1 MCAPT
6 QAKLFGERTDFVL
19 KGFKAATSLV
29 LCSILL
35 TSSVICGAQPTASE
49 ETTPAAGVAGESGYQ
64 DYIKNNTFEEAKEKL
79 TLSLEGFVSAEAE
92 ATFTNNE
99 ISWQEGNGSVT
110 FNVTAP
116 ENALYNVQIVWKPA
130 AAGVDPTFG
139 LMLDGEYPF
148 EAAKSIELKREWKNL
163 TDDPRVD
170 WAGNEYAS
178 EQVETGDY
186 ITSTLKDFT
195 GQATEP
201 YLFALSQG
209 EHTLTLVSPEQ
220 SIYIKEV
227 SLIAPEKAVAYSTL
241 SKDYKLTET
250 NAEIITIQAET
261 AKIKNSKS
269 LIPKSN
275 NSDAGM
281 TPTNPYTSKIN
292 YIGGTSWQSPGSAMN
307 WTFNVE
313 KAGYYYIG
321 FRYKQS
327 ELINGVSWRKLMLD
341 GALPFEEAAGI
352 GFPFGTEWEY
362 STLGENEKSPYYI
375 WLSEGEH
382 TLSMEVTVGPQSE
395 YVNRLSEVVSRLG
408 DEYIKIV
415 MITGENPDVNRD
427 YSLFKQIK
435 GFTETLEWCKEN
447 LDSIAADMKAMSG
460 SGSTQSIA
468 AIENMSRVLKQML
481 KSPYVAQQ
489 YVKDYYNNY
498 TAVSSWL
505 YDMTNMPLALD
516 EIQIV
521 PNGKNMNNNNA
532 NFFESLAFGTARL
545 FASFIQ
551 DYSLTGDSESDKQIK
566 IWINWGQDQ
575 AMVLNS
581 LIKDSFTPEKGIDV
595 RVDVVSASLINGIL
609 AGNFPDL
616 SLHLPRTEPVNLG
629 IRGALYDLTEFDDCD
644 EVLKRFQL
652 TSEEPYRYGDELYAL
667 PDTQSYFIMY
677 YRKDVMERL
686 GLEPPKTWAEFKH
699 AAMVIQRNNMN
710 VYVPYTQ
717 ITAATTVNT
726 GIGSLNLLPTLM
738 AQNGLSLYNKEK
750 TATALN
756 NLPAIEVFDFWTD
769 LYTEYGYLKEAEF
782 YNRFRVGVVP
792 LGIAPLATYMNIYSA
807 APEIAG
813 RWAVG
818 LVPANEN
825 GDRTIAGAGTGCG
838 IIKKSSNKAEAWEF
852 LKWWTDAETQIRY
865 NNNVES
871 ILGMI
876 GRTTTATVEAFEDLA
891 WDKEHLSVMREQR
904 LQVRE
909 VPEVPGS
916 YYLSRAIDQ
925 AFWTVVNGEASS
937 KDALMKWSKIA
948 DDEIDR
954 KIKEYS

>member
-1 MCAPT
+1 MKKSICLILSILILTSTVVCSAAPADEADPTDTPVADT
-6 QAKLFGERTDFVL
+6 QANAVTTDYE
-19 KGFKAATSLV
+19 
-29 LCSILL
+29 
-35 TSSVICGAQPTASE
+35 Q
-49 ETTPAAGVAGESGYQ
+49 
-64 DYIKNNTFEEAKEKL
+64 YIKDNNFKEAKE
-79 TLSLEGFVSAEAE
+79 
-92 ATFTNNE
+92 E
-99 ISWQEGNGSVT
+99 ISVALDAFIADGATATYGTEEINWEDGLGGLT
-110 FNVTAP
+110 FAVNVP
-116 ENALYNVQIVWKPA
+116 ENALYNLEITWKPTAAGIDPSVGVKLDGQYPFA
-130 AAGVDPTFG
+130 AAEGMD
-139 LMLDGEYPF
+139 
-148 EAAKSIELKREWKNL
+148 LKREWKNIS
-163 TDDPRVD
+163 DAPRVD
-170 WAGNEYAS
+170 WAGNEYAQ
-178 EQVETGDY
+178 EQVETGEY
-186 ITSTLKDFT
+186 ITSVLQDFT
-195 GQATEP
+195 GMVTEP
-201 YLFALSQG
+201 YTFALSAG
-209 EHTLTLVSPEQ
+209 DHTLT
-220 SIYIKEV
+220 
-227 SLIAPEKAVAYSTL
+227 VA
-241 SKDYKLTET
+241 
-250 NAEIITIQAET
+250 NAEQGILIKAITLTVPDKAKAYEDLSVDYNLEANDADIITIQAEN

-281 TPTNPYTSKIN
+281 TPADPYTSKIN
-292 YIGGTSWQSPGSAMN
+292 YIGGTAWQSPGSAMN

-313 KAGYYYIG
+313 TAGYYYIG

-327 ELINGVSWRKLMLD
+327 ELINGVSWRKLKVD
-341 GALPFEEAAGI
+341 GKMPFAEAADI

-362 STLGENEKSPYYI
+362 YTLGEDEKSPYYI
-375 WLSEGEH
+375 WLDAGEH
-382 TLSMEVTVGPQSE
+382 EISMEVAVGAQSE
-395 YVNRLSEVVSRLG
+395 YVQRLSEVVSRLG

-415 MITGENPDVNRD
+415 MITGESPDVNRD
-427 YSLFKQIK
+427 YELFKQID

-447 LDSIAADMKAMSG
+447 LNSIAADMKKLSG

-468 AIENMSRVLKQML
+468 AIENMARVLNQML

-498 TAVSSWL
+498 TSVSSWL
-505 YDMTNMPLALD
+505 YDMTNMPLSLD
-516 EIQIV
+516 EIQVV
-521 PNGKNMNNNNA
+521 PYGKEMDDKTPNIFA
-532 NFFESLAFGTARL
+532 SFGYGVVRL

-551 DYSLTGDSESDKQIK
+551 EYSLTGDSESEKQIK

-581 LIKDSFTPEKGIDV
+581 LIKDSFTPETSIDV

-616 SLHLPRTEPVNLG
+616 SLHLARTEPVNLG
-629 IRGALYDLTEFDDCD
+629 IRGALHDLTKFSDCG
-644 EVLKRFQL
+644 EVLKRFQT
-652 TSEEPYRYGDELYAL
+652 TSEEPYKYGDALYAL

-677 YRKDVMERL
+677 YRKDIMEKL
-686 GLEPPKTWAEFKH
+686 GLSVPTNWTEFKH

-717 ITAATTVNT
+717 ITTATTVNT

-738 AQNGLSLYNKEK
+738 AQNGLSLYNEEK

-792 LGIAPLATYMNIYSA
+792 LGIAPLATYMNLYSA

-813 RWAVG
+813 RWGVA
-818 LVPANEN
+818 LVPASEN
-825 GDRTIAGAGTGCG
+825 GNRTIAGAGTGCG
-838 IIKKSSNKAEAWEF
+838 IIAKSSNKDEAWEF
-852 LKWWTDAETQIRY
+852 LKWWTSAETQTRY

-876 GRTTTATVEAFEDLA
+876 GRTTTANVEAFQNLA
-891 WDKEHLSVMREQR
+891 WDNEHLSVMEQQR

-925 AFWTVVNGEASS
+925 AFWTVVNGETNS
-937 KDALMKWSKIA
+937 KDAVMKWSKIA

>member
-1 MCAPT
+1 M
-6 QAKLFGERTDFVL
+6 L
-19 KGFKAATSLV
+19 KGLKATVSLV
-29 LCSILL
+29 LCTILL
-35 TSSVICGAQPTASE
+35 TSTVICSAQPQENTGAD
-49 ETTPAAGVAGESGYQ
+49 TP
-64 DYIKNNTFEEAKEKL
+64 I
-79 TLSLEGFVSAEAE
+79 AE
-92 ATFTNNE
+92 
-99 ISWQEGNGSVT
+99 GSVT
-110 FNVTAP
+110 NAGDYDEYLKKNSFKNGADSISVPLDSFEGSAALNDGVIDWDGKGDLSFKVEVQTD
-116 ENALYNVQIVWKPA
+116 ALYNIKIVWKPKA
-130 AAGVDPTFG
+130 SGVDPSVTVKI
-139 LMLDGEYPF
+139 DGKVPF
-148 EAAKSIELKREWKNL
+148 SNANKLELKREWKNIEE
-163 TDDPRVD
+163 TPRVD
-170 WAGNEYAS
+170 AGGNEYAQ
-178 EQVETGDY
+178 EQIETGEY
-186 ITSTLKDFT
+186 ITSILQDFT
-195 GQATEP
+195 GVYTNP
-201 YLFALSQG
+201 YNFALTAG
-209 EHTLTLVSPEQ
+209 EHTITITSDEQ
-220 SIYIKEV
+220 ALLIKE
-227 SLIAPEKAVAYSTL
+227 LCFIAPENPEAYAEV
-241 SKDYKLTET
+241 SKNYDLKT
-250 NAEIITIQAET
+250 NDVKVITIQGEKAV
-261 AKIKNSKS
+261 IKNSKS

-281 TPTNPYTSKIN
+281 TPANAYTSKIN
-292 YIGGTSWQSPGSAMN
+292 YIGGTSWQSPGSSMTWN
-307 WTFNVE
+307 FNVE
-313 KAGYYYIG
+313 TAGYYYIG

-327 ELINGVSWRKLMLD
+327 DLINGVSWRKLKID
-341 GALPFEEAAGI
+341 GKMPFAEAGGI

-362 STLGENEKSPYYI
+362 KTLGDDNKSPYYI
-375 WLSEGEH
+375 WLDKGAH
-382 TLSMEVTVGPQSE
+382 TISMEVTVGPQNE
-395 YVNRLSEVVSRLG
+395 FVKRLSEVVTRLG

-427 YSLFKQIK
+427 YELFKQIK
-435 GFTETLEWCKEN
+435 GFNETLEWCREN
-447 LDSIAADMKAMSG
+447 LDSIAADMKKMSG
-460 SGSTQSIA
+460 NGSTQSIA
-468 AIENMSRVLKQML
+468 AIENMSRVLKQMI

-498 TAVSSWL
+498 TSVSSWL
-505 YDMTNMPLALD
+505 YDMTNMPLSLD

-521 PNGKNMNNNNA
+521 PYDSKIENKNA
-532 NFFESLAFGTARL
+532 NFFESFGFGVLRL

-551 DYSLTGDSESDKQIK
+551 DYSLTQAGENEKEIK

-581 LIKDSFTPEKGIDV
+581 LIKDSFTPDKNISVNVE
-595 RVDVVSASLINGIL
+595 VVSASLINGIL

-629 IRGALYDLTEFDDCD
+629 IRGALYDLSQFEDCD
-644 EVLKRFQL
+644 EVLKRFQV

-667 PDTQSYFIMY
+667 PDTQSFFLMY
-677 YRKDVMERL
+677 YRKDIMEKL
-686 GLEPPKTWAEFKH
+686 GLGVPSTWDEFKH

-726 GIGSLNLLPTLM
+726 GIGNLNLFPTLM

-756 NLPAIEVFDFWTD
+756 NMEAIEVFDFWTD

-792 LGIAPLATYMNIYSA
+792 LGIAPLATYMNLYSA

-813 RWAVG
+813 RWAVA
-818 LVPANEN
+818 LVPASDN
-825 GDRTIAGAGTGCG
+825 GDRTTAGAGTGCG
-838 IIKKSSNKAEAWEF
+838 IIKKSSRKDEAWEF
-852 LKWWTDAETQIRY
+852 LKWWTSAETQIRY

-876 GRTTTATVEAFEDLA
+876 GRTTTANVEAFQELA
-891 WDKEHLSVMREQR
+891 WDADHLTVMEEQR

-925 AFWTVVNGEASS
+925 AFWTVVNKESNS
-937 KDALMKWSKIA
+937 KDAVMKWSKIA